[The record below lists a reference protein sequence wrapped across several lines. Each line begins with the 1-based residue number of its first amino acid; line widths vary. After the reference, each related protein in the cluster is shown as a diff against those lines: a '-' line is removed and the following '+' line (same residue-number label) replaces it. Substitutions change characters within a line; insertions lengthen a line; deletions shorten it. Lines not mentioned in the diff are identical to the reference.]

1 MVGHLKRKRCP
12 NGTRRNKKS
21 GNCEIFSKGKPKP
34 LSHSL
39 KNTKNKTT
47 AKKVNTK
54 VMHHHHQS
62 RSKNKMVYDEN
73 VVFQFYSKSIDR
85 PPGKGSGEKIPSDKI
100 NEFVELDYI
109 VDWRKKLSNFWIE
122 PFSLDGHMWASV
134 EHYYQG
140 SKFKQNNPTFYFSFS
155 LDSNTELSKDPNLAK
170 SAGGKSGKSKG
181 KILRPASINIDP
193 DFFGTRHREEMYD
206 AQYAK
211 FSQNPELTR
220 LLLATNDAK
229 LTHFSRG
236 SPPIV
241 FEYLMIIRNM
251 LKK

>member
-21 GNCEIFSKGKPKP
+21 GNCEIFSK
-34 LSHSL
+34 HSL

-54 VMHHHHQS
+54 VMHHHQLLL
-62 RSKNKMVYDEN
+62 KNKMVYDEN

-85 PPGKGSGEKIPSDKI
+85 QPGKGSGEKIPSDKI

-155 LDSNTELSKDPNLAK
+155 LDSNTELLHVANNYLSIIALFFLSVLFFPFWV
-170 SAGGKSGKSKG
+170 GGCRRKC
-181 KILRPASINIDP
+181 
-193 DFFGTRHREEMYD
+193 
-206 AQYAK
+206 
-211 FSQNPELTR
+211 EL
-220 LLLATNDAK
+220 
-229 LTHFSRG
+229 
-236 SPPIV
+236 
-241 FEYLMIIRNM
+241 
-251 LKK
+251 